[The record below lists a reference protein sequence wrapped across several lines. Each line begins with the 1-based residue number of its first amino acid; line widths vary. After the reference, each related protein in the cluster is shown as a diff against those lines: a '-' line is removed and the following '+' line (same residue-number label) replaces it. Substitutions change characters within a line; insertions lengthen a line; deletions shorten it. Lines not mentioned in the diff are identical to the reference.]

1 MKFLEHFLIKLDSWP
16 WSAISRVVLGL
27 GIPPVFRALSAG
39 RDGVGTSLALFIGLL
54 IALRVVPAVL
64 RRALPFSVET
74 KELWTERRQ
83 IAKRYDSYQWQKLF
97 WIGLGLL
104 PYSIIGDGLRNGEL
118 VLVFIC
124 LIGGGVGLWFWRQ
137 VDATHSAT

>member
-27 GIPPVFRALSAG
+27 GIPPAFRAVSAG
-39 RDGVGTSLALFIGLL
+39 RDGVGAFLALFIGLL

-74 KELWTERRQ
+74 KE
-83 IAKRYDSYQWQKLF
+83 
-97 WIGLGLL
+97 
-104 PYSIIGDGLRNGEL
+104 
-118 VLVFIC
+118 
-124 LIGGGVGLWFWRQ
+124 
-137 VDATHSAT
+137 